1 MSRLRL
7 AALPVIAAVA
17 TLAALAPGTAAY
29 AAPTLTVG
37 QPTVAPGV
45 VRFLLTAQDLPEGQ
59 QLDPTKVR
67 VSVDASALSVKA
79 SEVDRSVKAEELPP
93 RGLVVVMDLSGSFE
107 GPPLDSA
114 KSAALRL
121 ADDLPPD
128 VKLGLVTVADT
139 ARAVVDPTVDRTPF
153 KTTIGTLKAAGNTA
167 LRDGVSIAASRLA
180 EAGFTPGSEQRVL
193 VFSDGADNRSTTT
206 LEQLAQ
212 KLKVANL
219 PVDSVAFKADQAGK
233 TQLNAYAAASGGRT
247 LPAESA
253 DAIAAGFRAAGQSF
267 SVYLAVEATVPDELA
282 GTTTTLKVSVEGFSP
297 PLSTLVPNVKFA
309 GLANPPAA
317 TIVPTL
323 KWVPN
328 WLAFALGGVIFL
340 AVLIV
345 VLSLVWPKSAK
356 QERIRQISNFGPA
369 ARAHAA
375 PKRDQS
381 NSAGGVVARTA
392 LAATASMMR
401 SRSLEQR
408 IAMRL
413 DQAGMSLKPH
423 EWVLL
428 RVCVMITAGA
438 MLFLVASWV
447 GVFFGLVIG
456 WLFTMLY
463 RLIRVERRTQT
474 FADQL
479 PDVLQLVVG
488 SLRSGFSLPQA
499 FDAMVRESAG
509 IVAAE
514 FGRAMAEQRLGA
526 DISDAL
532 ERAAARTRSE
542 DLQQAVIAV
551 RIQREV
557 GGNLA
562 EVLQNTVDTMRERG
576 RLRRHVRAL
585 SAEGRLSAWILIGL
599 PIVLATFMYIFRRA
613 YLRPLVTERLGITML
628 LVGLVLFVVG
638 IIWMTRVI
646 RVDA

>member
-1 MSRLRL
+1 
-7 AALPVIAAVA
+7 
-17 TLAALAPGTAAY
+17 
-29 AAPTLTVG
+29 
-37 QPTVAPGV
+37 
-45 VRFLLTAQDLPEGQ
+45 
-59 QLDPTKVR
+59 
-67 VSVDASALSVKA
+67 
-79 SEVDRSVKAEELPP
+79 
-93 RGLVVVMDLSGSFE
+93 
-107 GPPLDSA
+107 
-114 KSAALRL
+114 
-121 ADDLPPD
+121 
-128 VKLGLVTVADT
+128 
-139 ARAVVDPTVDRTPF
+139 
-153 KTTIGTLKAAGNTA
+153 
-167 LRDGVSIAASRLA
+167 
-180 EAGFTPGSEQRVL
+180 
-193 VFSDGADNRSTTT
+193 
-206 LEQLAQ
+206 
-212 KLKVANL
+212 
-219 PVDSVAFKADQAGK
+219 
-233 TQLNAYAAASGGRT
+233 
-247 LPAESA
+247 
-253 DAIAAGFRAAGQSF
+253 
-267 SVYLAVEATVPDELA
+267 
-282 GTTTTLKVSVEGFSP
+282 
-297 PLSTLVPNVKFA
+297 
-309 GLANPPAA
+309 
-317 TIVPTL
+317 
-323 KWVPN
+323 
-328 WLAFALGGVIFL
+328 
-340 AVLIV
+340 
-345 VLSLVWPKSAK
+345 
-356 QERIRQISNFGPA
+356 
-369 ARAHAA
+369 
-375 PKRDQS
+375 
-381 NSAGGVVARTA
+381 
-392 LAATASMMR
+392 
-401 SRSLEQR
+401 
-408 IAMRL
+408 MRL

-499 FDAMVRESAG
+499 FDAMVRESSG

-613 YLRPLVTERLGITML
+613 YLRPLITERLGITML